1 MEIFRLS
8 FMRHSVK
15 KAVTAS
21 RWGRNDMRRNWDLPR
36 GEVQRLEVDS
46 RALAGNLLGDQ
57 TRREL
62 PVYLPPGYRA
72 EDHLPLL
79 VDLVGFTGS
88 GQSHVNWKN
97 FGENAPERLD
107 RLIGEGRMP
116 PVAVAFPDC
125 FSRLGGNQYINS
137 AAIGRYDDYLL
148 QEVVPLVEDRFKVG
162 GPGRRGVFGKSSGGY
177 GAIIHAMRHADFWA
191 AAACH
196 SGDMAF
202 ELCYLADLTKVLTE
216 LRLQH
221 GGSIERFIRHFEAAL
236 KPAEKDMTVLNFLAM
251 AASYD
256 PDPTQFLGIRLP
268 ADPETAELMPE
279 RWANWLAHDPAVLV
293 ESTAANLKQLK
304 ALYIDC
310 GDRDQ
315 FHLVFGARRLH
326 RALTRLDVAHRYE
339 EFPDDHSSVDYRM
352 DESLPFLARALSGAP

>member
-1 MEIFRLS
+1 
-8 FMRHSVK
+8 
-15 KAVTAS
+15 
-21 RWGRNDMRRNWDLPR
+21 MRRNWDLAR
-36 GEVQRLEVDS
+36 GEVRHLTVES
-46 RALAGNLLGDQ
+46 KALAGNLLGDQ
-57 TRREL
+57 ATRDL

-72 EDHLPLL
+72 ADHVPLL

-97 FGENAPERLD
+97 FGENVPERLD

-137 AAIGRYDDYLL
+137 AAIGRYEDYLL
-148 QEVVPLVEDRFKVG
+148 QEVVPLIEDRLGVG
-162 GPGRRGVFGKSSGGY
+162 GAGRRGVFGKSSGGY
-177 GAIIHAMRHADFWA
+177 GAIIHVMRHADFWA

-196 SGDMAF
+196 SGDMGF
-202 ELCYLADLTKVLTE
+202 ELCYLADLPKVLTE
-216 LRLQH
+216 LSLQH
-221 GGSIERFIRHFEAAL
+221 GGSIERFIRHFESAL

-256 PDPTQFLGIRLP
+256 PDPSQFLGIRLP
-268 ADPETAELMPE
+268 ADPVTAELIPE
-279 RWANWLAHDPAVLV
+279 RWANWQAHDPALLA
-293 ESTAANLKQLK
+293 ESMAENLKRLK

-315 FHLVFGARRLH
+315 FFLVFGARRLH
-326 RALTRLDVAHRYE
+326 RSLTRLGVTHRYE

-352 DESLPFLARALSGAP
+352 DESLPFLAQALATAP